1 MMNTNM
7 PDPFPRIL
15 IALMKGVVY
24 RDDDAGLW
32 QVLSTL
38 QARVYDYVSIL
49 NLQLI
54 VDESEGYAYLRQ
66 QLTAE
71 EGAPSTESELPR
83 LVARRPLGY
92 GLSLL
97 LALLR
102 KRLAESDVTSGDT
115 RLIVSRDDLIE
126 LMRLFTPDGSN
137 EARLTD
143 RLDTHIGKAI
153 DLGFLRPLQGRADQY
168 EVRRILKA
176 FVDAQW
182 LHNFDDRLAAYRQH
196 TDARA

>member
-1 MMNTNM
+1 MTKSV

-24 RDDDAGLW
+24 REDDAALW
-32 QVLSTL
+32 QGLSTL
-38 QARVYDYVSIL
+38 QARVYDYVSVL

-66 QLTAE
+66 RLTAE
-71 EGAPSTESELPR
+71 EGAVAVEAELPR

-102 KRLAESDVTSGDT
+102 KRLAETEVTSGDM
-115 RLIVSRDDLIE
+115 RLIVSRDDLVE
-126 LMRLFTPDGSN
+126 LMRLFTLDASN

-143 RLDTHIGKAI
+143 RLDTHIAKAI

-182 LHNFDDRLAAYRQH
+182 LHEFDDRLAAYRQH

>member
-1 MMNTNM
+1 MTTSV

-24 RDDDAGLW
+24 REDDAALW
-32 QVLSTL
+32 QALSTL
-38 QARVYDYVSIL
+38 QARVYDYVSVL

-66 QLTAE
+66 RLTAE
-71 EGAPSTESELPR
+71 EGAAPAEAELPR

-115 RLIVSRDDLIE
+115 RLIVSRDDLVE
-126 LMRLFTPDGSN
+126 LMRLFTLDASN

-143 RLDTHIGKAI
+143 RLDAHVAKAI

-182 LHNFDDRLAAYRQH
+182 LHDFDDRLAAYRQH